1 MTGHIL
7 LDIALG
13 LYAACELAFILY
25 RRLYDPTDQAMEPP
39 WWLQA
44 VAPFACWLFLP
55 SVLFLCLTPL
65 VQRWTFTLGA
75 SLAACLFIL
84 HFGLP
89 SWPRRQSLSASR
101 PPGAT
106 IRVMAANLFKKNY
119 SCREIAD
126 TILALAP
133 DIVVVQELRQRQAIE
148 LSAMLR
154 EHYPYQD
161 LHPGVDAEGMGAFSR
176 YPLETT
182 ALHRLDDESSPVQ
195 VLSVQASDQV
205 FWVINMHARIPRLV
219 TRRILGLCLPS
230 GLCSGARRD
239 DVRHIS
245 DVVSELP
252 ELAILLGDMNTTREC
267 APYCLIPP
275 EWHNVHE
282 TVGHGWSL
290 TYPVEASFFGVR
302 PPFPLFRIDH
312 IFVRG
317 AWQPLAIRAGHMP
330 GSDHR
335 CLIADLRL
343 LPGE

>member
-1 MTGHIL
+1 M
-7 LDIALG
+7 
-13 LYAACELAFILY
+13 
-25 RRLYDPTDQAMEPP
+25 
-39 WWLQA
+39 
-44 VAPFACWLFLP
+44 
-55 SVLFLCLTPL
+55 
-65 VQRWTFTLGA
+65 
-75 SLAACLFIL
+75 
-84 HFGLP
+84 
-89 SWPRRQSLSASR
+89 
-101 PPGAT
+101 
-106 IRVMAANLFKKNY
+106 
-119 SCREIAD
+119 
-126 TILALAP
+126 ALAP

-154 EHYPYQD
+154 ERYPYQD
-161 LHPGVDAEGMGAFSR
+161 LHPGVDAEGMGVFSR

-182 ALHRLDDESSPVQ
+182 ALYRLDDASNPVQ
-195 VLSVQASDQV
+195 VLSVRASDQV
-205 FWVINMHARIPRLV
+205 FWVINMHARISRLI

-239 DVRHIS
+239 DVRHIR

-252 ELAILLGDMNTTREC
+252 NPAILLGDMNTTCEC

-290 TYPVEASFFGVR
+290 TYPVAASFFGVR

-317 AWQPLAIRAGHMP
+317 TWRPLAIRAGQIP

-335 CLIADLRL
+335 YLIADLT
-343 LPGE
+343 LPPSE